1 VTALYTFRLFFLV
14 FHTNERF
21 DDHTRQHLHE
31 PPSVIWAPLVMLAI
45 PSVVAGYWIDPIV
58 FGDYFG
64 NAIYVSQAHDVI
76 GHLSEEFHG
85 TTAFILHGLQ
95 GPAFWLA
102 MAGLFT
108 AWFVYIKR
116 PETAGRVKQALLPV
130 YRVLDNK
137 YGFDRFNEIVFAGG
151 ARGTGWTLWKLG
163 DVLIIDGLL
172 VNGSAK
178 VVSWLSGVVRHI
190 QSGYLYHYAFSM
202 IIGLLLLLWW
212 TIGFVP
218 NG

>member
-1 VTALYTFRLFFLV
+1 MCLCLFFLV
-14 FHTNERF
+14 FHTHERF

-31 PPSVIWAPLVMLAI
+31 SPPVVWVPLVMLAI

-95 GPAFWLA
+95 GPAFGLA

-116 PETAGRVKQALLPV
+116 PELAGKVKSALLPV
-130 YRVLDNK
+130 YRILDNK
-137 YGFDRFNEIVFAGG
+137 YGFDRFNEVVFAGG

-178 VVSWLSGVVRHI
+178 VVGWLSGVMRHL

-212 TIGFVP
+212 TVGFVP